1 MKTFKTLELAI
12 EFFETVEKAPFQGH
26 LRDQIY
32 RASSSISLNLS
43 EGNAKRSVREK
54 KRFYQMSYASLK
66 ECQTLLR
73 LLKNKNS
80 ELDERAN
87 HLGACLFKLM
97 NAKIEGLNSPA
108 RRGARHFLM

>member
-1 MKTFKTLELAI
+1 MKNFRSLELAI
-12 EFFETVEKAPFQGH
+12 EFFEAIEKAPFQGH

-73 LLKNKNS
+73 LLKNRDS
-80 ELDERAN
+80 DLDAKAN

-97 NAKIEGLNSPA
+97 SAKIESLRNSESSS
-108 RRGARHFLM
+108 